1 MRVLSA
7 LFSPVLMLC
16 VPIAWAADFPG
27 TLKVTFQTTDCSGAT
42 GLASVNVDYIARIQ
56 PYDCPNG
63 RKLKQ
68 VLTRA
73 PAGIGEAFL
82 ISGEES
88 TRLQTRIQ
96 QIMDARQ
103 KALEQQKPIVI
114 QH

>member
-1 MRVLSA
+1 MRVLSV
-7 LFSPVLMLC
+7 LFSLLLVLS
-16 VPIAWAADFPG
+16 VSVAKAADFPG

-42 GLASVNVDYIARIQ
+42 GLASVNVDQIARVQ

-63 RKLKQ
+63 RKLNQ
-68 VLTRA
+68 VLTHA
-73 PAGIGEAFL
+73 PAGVGEAFL
-82 ISGEES
+82 ISTEES
-88 TRLQTRIQ
+88 AKLQARIQ